1 MTNIER
7 LTNHG
12 FRRVGS
18 PKSGFRYVRPDGG
31 VISRADLKRI
41 KSLVIPPAWQEVAIN
56 PAATGRIQAIG
67 KDARGR
73 WQYLYHES
81 HVRRR
86 EEQKAARLVKF
97 VQALPK
103 MRSSVWKDLRL
114 SGLERERV
122 LASILRILSTC
133 FMRPGSQV
141 YASENGSYGIATL
154 RSKHVSV
161 KGDVVEFDFQGKSG
175 VHQSLQL
182 KDRQVA
188 KVIKALLKEPGAE
201 VFKYSNGNGEL
212 IKVRRRMINQFIKEV
227 MGESFSAK
235 DFRTWAGTLIC
246 ACSLAQAGIDVEESM
261 TVRKR
266 KIVAAVK
273 QTAEVLGNTPAVCK
287 SSYINP
293 SVIDGFQEGKIL
305 DKYFKTLDE
314 FISFRGRSL
323 QTSERALLKF
333 LKKSAKKNSST
344 TSTS

>member
-7 LTNHG
+7 LTNIG
-12 FRRVGS
+12 FRRLGS

-31 VISRADLKRI
+31 PVSRADLKRI

-73 WQYLYHES
+73 WQYIYHET

-86 EEQKAARLVKF
+86 EEKKAARLVKF
-97 VQALPK
+97 VEALPK
-103 MRSSVWKDLRL
+103 MRTSVWRDLRA
-114 SGLERERV
+114 SGLGRERV

-154 RSKHVSV
+154 RTKHVSV
-161 KGDVVEFDFQGKSG
+161 KGDVVEFDFKGKSG
-175 VHQSLQL
+175 VRQSLQL

-201 VFKYSNGNGEL
+201 VFKYTNGDGEL
-212 IKVRRRMINQFIKEV
+212 IRVRRRMINQFIKEV

-246 ACSLAQAGIDVEESM
+246 ACSLAQAGIDNEDSM
-261 TVRKR
+261 TARKR
-266 KIVAAVK
+266 KIVAAIK

-293 SVIDGFQEGKIL
+293 SIINGFQEGKTL
-305 DKYFKTLDE
+305 DNYFKTLDE

-323 QTSERALLKF
+323 QSSEKSLLKF
-333 LKKSAKKNSST
+333 LKRTAKSNGGKA
-344 TSTS
+344 